1 MGRVTYVLAGAL
13 EQVAGAETLA
23 ALGPMKVQ
31 QQQQDGHNEH
41 QDKTVLPPEA
51 QSRVQSAR
59 GMHGP
64 ISPPYIRIPLQKLGS
79 IDLAGL
85 ASVCHAG
92 ETEVQA
98 APFLLLHQTPA
109 AGLFRRAV

>member
-1 MGRVTYVLAGAL
+1 MGRGTYVLAGAL

-31 QQQQDGHNEH
+31 QQQDGHNEH
-41 QDKTVLPPEA
+41 QDKTVLPTEA

-64 ISPPYIRIPLQKLGS
+64 ISPPYIRIPLQKLGR

-85 ASVCHAG
+85 ASACHAG